1 MTPPSGRGQK
11 GNAGA
16 PLIWLLSDDRT
27 GNTNQCVGVGDAL
40 SWRYQIHD
48 IEYRRAGSLPNQ
60 LLGASFLGITAASR
74 AGLKPPWPDLV
85 IAAGRRTAPVARK
98 IKRLRAGN
106 AFIVQIMNPGS
117 TGIDEFDLIAGLR
130 HDNMRDRPNV
140 IHIIGA
146 PHKVTPERLAQAADK
161 WRHRFDHLPRP
172 WFALIVGGS
181 TTRDKFSAEVAVELG
196 RMASRLAATAAGSL
210 LVSTSRR
217 TGAAAG
223 PLLTGID
230 VPKYLFKWDD
240 GGENPYFG
248 YLALADA
255 VIVTGDSVSMC
266 SEACAAPPP
275 VYIFAPPD
283 FTQRKYGRLHR
294 ELYKRGYAKPFNGVF
309 ETGSHPLLLN
319 AADEVA
325 AEIKKRL
332 GWNSDSHGL

>member
-1 MTPPSGRGQK
+1 MKATHPA
-11 GNAGA
+11 AGA
-16 PLIWLLSDDRT
+16 SSIWLLSDDRT

-40 SWRYQIHD
+40 NRRYQILD
-48 IEYRRAGSLPNQ
+48 LEYRRAGSLPNF
-60 LLGASFLGITAASR
+60 LLGASFRGITAASR
-74 AGLKPPWPDLV
+74 ANLKPPWPDLV

-117 TGIDEFDLIAGLR
+117 AGIGEFDLIAAPR

-140 IHIIGA
+140 IHITGA
-146 PHKVTPERLAQAADK
+146 PHKVTPARLAQAAEE
-161 WRHRFDHLPRP
+161 WRHRFGHLPRP

-181 TTRDKFSAEVAVELG
+181 TTRGKFTAEVAGELG
-196 RMASRLAATAAGSL
+196 RMASRMAAAAGGSL

-223 PLLTGID
+223 PLLAGID
-230 VPKYLFKWDD
+230 APKHLFKWDD

-255 VIVTGDSVSMC
+255 VVVTGDSVSMC
-266 SEACAAPPP
+266 SEACAAPAP
-275 VYIFAPPD
+275 VYIFAPAK
-283 FTQRKYGRLHR
+283 FTQRKHGRLHQ
-294 ELYKRGYAKPFNGVF
+294 ELYERGYARPFDGAF
-309 ETGSHPLLLN
+309 EERPHPLLLN
-319 AADEVA
+319 AAHEVA

-332 GWNSDSHGL
+332 GWNY